1 MGSLSPRS
9 THFVVLDNGLF
20 SDDDVY
26 RPLHSVTQFK
36 KIHRAHFWNEYIIQC
51 KPKGVYLFG
60 LLISCALY
68 SRSSSDEKEIL
79 QGKTNRAYIFS
90 NFVVIFICLTVSV
103 HFLLSS
109 MVFLYHVND
118 QQQGDDS
125 HRLLWWGKKY
135 NLYDLLHLQWAFSFT
150 FLMFLWSNLAFRN
163 YAMLNISYILF
174 FLIMI
179 PLQQSRTNYCRL
191 TIGFENFR
199 QRFKSKGEVLRMLC
213 CVGVHRQLKSLS
225 NNAI

>member
-1 MGSLSPRS
+1 MC
-9 THFVVLDNGLF
+9 TCLDF
-20 SDDDVY
+20 WFHVPFTAVQS
-26 RPLHSVTQFK
+26 SV
-36 KIHRAHFWNEYIIQC
+36 
-51 KPKGVYLFG
+51 
-60 LLISCALY
+60 
-68 SRSSSDEKEIL
+68 EKEIL

-118 QQQGDDS
+118 QLQGDDS
-125 HRLLWWGKKY
+125 HRLLWWGKKVKLARFALFTMSLL
-135 NLYDLLHLQWAFSFT
+135 LYLSDVYYKVSVYT
-150 FLMFLWSNLAFRN
+150 
-163 YAMLNISYILF
+163 YILV
-174 FLIMI
+174 FLITI
-179 PLQQSRTNYCRL
+179 PLQQSRTSYCSL

-199 QRFKSKGEVLRMLC
+199 QRFKSKGQVLRMLC

>member
-1 MGSLSPRS
+1 MC
-9 THFVVLDNGLF
+9 TCLDF
-20 SDDDVY
+20 WFHVPFIAV
-26 RPLHSVTQFK
+26 RQVMRK
-36 KIHRAHFWNEYIIQC
+36 K
-51 KPKGVYLFG
+51 
-60 LLISCALY
+60 Y
-68 SRSSSDEKEIL
+68 SRARQTELTFFQIL
-79 QGKTNRAYIFS
+79 WSFLFVWLSQCIFCS
-90 NFVVIFICLTVSV
+90 PVWYFW
-103 HFLLSS
+103 
-109 MVFLYHVND
+109 
-118 QQQGDDS
+118 QQGDDS